1 MPSAQAKDYGSDL
14 FILSWNQ
21 RTQSKITDS
30 SIQSNKSHLP
40 LRSTLPARRAPEIM
54 GVQWEVTYFSIQSS
68 GDSVLFANHV
78 MQVTVDV
85 LIKAIDPTTNTP
97 YTLRM
102 DELFSSQLI
111 DYDDVNA
118 ELGDGWAYSNEE
130 NVFAHSMP
138 PSHSVVP
145 ATEPHDNQ
153 SMPPQ
158 HNNVPAGQPLDDQSQ
173 RWWVT
178 TGKIESK
185 SVGARIQQ
193 PNGTWV
199 STHSDKFDTH
209 VSLRGVERVTYTLD
223 NVKFVKEDTDGGT
236 DTIETS
242 WDQDNYYLTSKVHPF
257 NMVVLDG
264 HRYSDY
270 SVEGLRM
277 CTAYYQWATWKW
289 LHYFW
294 YMGPK
299 TKAKVGITS
308 FEDGTPVQ
316 GGNVHDININEHP
329 QAFCLTR
336 LWIYT
341 EANIYST
348 DWWYS
353 STIKIFDDY
362 GNQGNFILDTGKEN
376 RSQIILKD
384 DASVTL
390 ESSDSGTIHYGK
402 ENTIS
407 NTLPE
412 EIPEDI
418 RDAILAKQSRIA

>member
-1 MPSAQAKDYGSDL
+1 
-14 FILSWNQ
+14 
-21 RTQSKITDS
+21 
-30 SIQSNKSHLP
+30 
-40 LRSTLPARRAPEIM
+40 M
-54 GVQWEVTYFSIQSS
+54 GVNTQRQIRYLRIAPRSRARNIYVGQCQIRKRGHGWRYRHYRDLLGS
-68 GDSVLFANHV
+68 GQL
-78 MQVTVDV
+78 
-85 LIKAIDPTTNTP
+85 LP
-97 YTLRM
+97 Y
-102 DELFSSQLI
+102 
-111 DYDDVNA
+111 
-118 ELGDGWAYSNEE
+118 
-130 NVFAHSMP
+130 
-138 PSHSVVP
+138 
-145 ATEPHDNQ
+145 
-153 SMPPQ
+153 
-158 HNNVPAGQPLDDQSQ
+158 
-173 RWWVT
+173 
-178 TGKIESK
+178 
-185 SVGARIQQ
+185 
-193 PNGTWV
+193 
-199 STHSDKFDTH
+199 
-209 VSLRGVERVTYTLD
+209 
-223 NVKFVKEDTDGGT
+223 
-236 DTIETS
+236 
-242 WDQDNYYLTSKVHPF
+242 KVHPL
-257 NMVVLDG
+257 NMVVLNGYRD
-264 HRYSDY
+264 SDY

-289 LHYFW
+289 LHFFW
-294 YMGPK
+294 YMGLK

-376 RSQIILKD
+376 RNQIILKD
-384 DASVTL
+384 NSSVTL

-412 EIPEDI
+412 DIPEDI